1 MRIDFKLIVYLLI
14 LFLNSTI
21 LYSQNIRLIG
31 SIIDEKTSLP
41 IPYVNIAVHNMPI
54 GASSNFNGDFLL
66 NIPDSLAS
74 RQLEISCIGY
84 KGRSFAIGS
93 FIGKDT
99 LVIWLTPVE
108 YQLKDI
114 VVTPGENDVRTLLK
128 KVISRI
134 DNNYPGKKYFLE
146 AFFRHRVYN
155 QYNEKKTVRLTEAA
169 ISILQ
174 DHTSKE
180 KKRVQVN
187 EIRNSE
193 NYAELSTSVGQK
205 LLYHALGGHQNPVY
219 RSLKVED
226 YAQKSYLRALLKN
239 KHYSVDL
246 NEVTMQGD
254 DLVYIIEFKQ
264 ESWNFMFKK
273 YNTTHTYSKFRY
285 YVNAIDFAVL
295 KAECIVISYNPK
307 SMGLVKNDSIMV
319 NDFIQYRKFDG
330 KYYPAYVYFYG
341 GIPDMVTKVDENNF
355 YFHEAELMVNEI
367 ATRRKDYERI
377 RNRNL
382 LTKDKTLWDMDYEYN
397 PAFWENYNLL
407 LDHPLNLQYK
417 KDLEAEKPL
426 EKQFK
431 KK

>member
-31 SIIDEKTSLP
+31 SIIDEKTDQP
-41 IPYVNIAVHNMPI
+41 IPYVNLAVHNMPI
-54 GASSNFNGDFLL
+54 GVSSNFNGDFLL

-114 VVTPGENDVRTLLK
+114 VVTPGENDVHTLLK

-155 QYNEKKTVRLTEAA
+155 QFNENKTVRLTEAA
-169 ISILQ
+169 ISIHQ

-205 LLYHALGGHQNPVY
+205 LLYHALGGHQNPVF
-219 RSLKVED
+219 RSLNSEK
-226 YAQKSYLRALLKN
+226 YAQKSFLRALLKN

-246 NEVTMQGD
+246 NEVTMIGE

-264 ESWNFMFKK
+264 ESMTFMFKK
-273 YNTTHTYSKFRY
+273 YITTDTYYKFRY
-285 YVNAIDFAVL
+285 YVNASDFAVL
-295 KAECIVISYNPK
+295 KAECIVVSYNQK
-307 SMGLVKNDSIMV
+307 SKGLVKNDSIML
-319 NDFIQYRKFDG
+319 NDFIQYRKFDE
-330 KYYPAYVYFYG
+330 KYYPAYVYYYG
-341 GIPDMVTKVDENNF
+341 GIPDMVTKVNDNNF

-417 KDLEAEKPL
+417 KDLEFDKPL
-426 EKQFK
+426 EEQFK